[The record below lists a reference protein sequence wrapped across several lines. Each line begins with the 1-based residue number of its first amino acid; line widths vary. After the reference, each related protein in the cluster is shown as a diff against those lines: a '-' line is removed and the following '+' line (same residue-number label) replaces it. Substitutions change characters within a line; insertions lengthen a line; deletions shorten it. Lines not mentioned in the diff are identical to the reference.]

1 MGFLSKIAGTML
13 KDNLVRNG
21 VDLAIDTDLMYFDVS
36 NRRIGINT
44 TMPTDSLT
52 VVGSST
58 ISNINI
64 SNNTISSLSGN
75 IILSPSGN
83 VSVANNFI
91 NDLKDPKKAQDAATK
106 NYVDNI
112 VSGNM
117 ILSDGSSFTSISL
130 YNEPLI
136 LLGSRNQ
143 ILVSVLDNTATIGLA
158 DNLILSGQTTTE
170 KLVTSQGV
178 YWPNGG
184 SLLGD
189 TLTISEIDNQFN
201 VSNVLTNVTSLRFDK
216 STGFSVTSILP
227 GEAKISLGSSFK
239 TWVVTGQSN
248 LVAQAEDTVQF
259 VAGSGISIT
268 TDPNAPIKSMTFST
282 VQSGFDGSNAIVIT
296 NNTVSSS
303 TTTGALT
310 VSGGV
315 GIGRN
320 LYVGGLVSSGNL
332 VTQNGLFWANGVAFA
347 TSVYSNANVSAYLVS
362 NPQPG
367 LYSNANVSAYLVSN
381 PQPGLYSNANVS
393 SYLPSYL
400 SSYTGNINSGNVNVS
415 TGIYSPAYYY
425 ANGSAFVSSN
435 YGNAQVSAY
444 LNALGVGATIVTSDS
459 FIGDGTTTA
468 FSLSQHSTTA
478 GTIVSINGVLQLP
491 ATSYTVSGNVL
502 TLLEAPITTD
512 LIDARTIVA
521 ATTLM
526 SSYNDA
532 NVAAYLP
539 NYSGILKVGA
549 YTESALR
556 AITGTVGSMASVSNS
571 TPGGKIAFWD
581 TTNNRWSYISDNSA
595 V

>member
-36 NRRIGINT
+36 NRRVGINT

-52 VVGSST
+52 VIGSST
-58 ISNINI
+58 LSNINI
-64 SNNTISSLSGN
+64 NNNTISSLSGN
-75 IILSPSGN
+75 IIIASSGN

-117 ILSDGSSFTSISL
+117 ILSDGVTFSSIPL
-130 YNEPLI
+130 YSEPLI

-143 ILVSVLDNTATIGLA
+143 VLVSVLNNTATIGLA
-158 DNLILSGQTTTE
+158 DNLNLPGQTTTDR
-170 KLVTSQGV
+170 LVTSQGV
-178 YWPNGG
+178 YWPNGS

-189 TLTISEIDNQFN
+189 TLTVSEIDDQFN
-201 VSNVLTNVTSLRFDK
+201 ISNVLTAVTSLRFDK

-239 TWVVTGQSN
+239 TWVVSGQSN
-248 LVAQAEDTVQF
+248 LVARAEDTVQF

-268 TDPNAPIKSMTFST
+268 TDPNATIKSITFST
-282 VQSGFDGSNAIVIT
+282 VQSGFDGSNAIVIS
-296 NNTVSSS
+296 NSTVSSS
-303 TTTGALT
+303 STTGALT
-310 VSGGV
+310 VNGGV
-315 GIGRN
+315 GIVGN
-320 LYVGGLVSSGNL
+320 LYVGSSVNSGNL
-332 VTQNGLFWANGVAFA
+332 ITQNGLFWSNGVAFA
-347 TSVYSNANVSAYLVS
+347 TSVYSNANVSAYLIS

-367 LYSNANVSAYLVSN
+367 LYSNANVSAYLISN
-381 PQPGLYSNANVS
+381 PEPGLYSNANVS
-393 SYLPSYL
+393 NFLPNYL
-400 SSYTGNINSGNVNVS
+400 SSYTGNINAGNVNVS

-425 ANGSAFVSSN
+425 ANGSAFTSSN
-435 YGNAQVSAY
+435 YGNAQVGAY
-444 LNALGVGATIVTSDS
+444 LNALGVGATLVTSDS
-459 FIGDGTTTA
+459 FIGDGTSTT
-468 FSLSQHSTTA
+468 FTLSQPSTTA

-491 ATSYTVSGNVL
+491 TTSYTVIGNSL
-502 TLLEAPITTD
+502 SLIEAPLTTD

-521 ATTLM
+521 ATTIM

-549 YTESALR
+549 YTATALR
-556 AITGTVGSMASVSNS
+556 AITGSIGSMASVSNS
-571 TPGGKIAFWD
+571 VPGGRIAFWD